1 MLLFFLPEYDSY
13 AVLHHPNGSDEMT
26 VADQRRKRNNRLG
39 RQFRCHTLSEVSSFN
54 VTMNQLSISGD
65 GTGAVTRGVKNFI
78 IHPNYNPN
86 TQDNDVA
93 LLVLNAPIPNVAL
106 VTLPSDTRASNVRAP
121 TTTQTSIKPTVRATT
136 KPTIKPTVR
145 ATNKPTTKPAVR
157 ATTKPTIKPAVRV
170 TTKPTVRVTTKPTVR
185 VTTKPTMKPTTR
197 TTRKPTTRTTRKPT
211 MRPTTRKPTTR
222 PTTTRPTTRP
232 TTRTTTRTTTKPTTR
247 TTTKPTTR
255 TPTKPTRTSTKLTT
269 RETMKPSTTKRT
281 TPKPTT
287 TTTLVSSTTTTP
299 ESSTATT
306 TALESSTTTPESPTT
321 TAPESST
328 TTAPES
334 STTTLESSPPT
345 TTTIAIPSTTT
356 TNPLCRANKE
366 MADELTPLSDFYQ
379 TIKAFSP
386 YANSPATATGW
397 GTTSSGGNISQVLLK
412 AFVTV
417 LDNSVCSSQYGVRFI
432 GTDMLCASAPGT
444 VSCQGDIGGPLLV
457 GGVQVGITSWGNGCA
472 DPNYAGVY
480 TRVTAYV
487 RWIKTAQAS
496 NP

>member
-1 MLLFFLPEYDSY
+1 MEHCRILIDGYIRITVWTRMFVEESSGVHKLVHDDSRCLRRDTSIVETHILSTLVDEAYTLLYL
-13 AVLHHPNGSDEMT
+13 NGSLCGGSLIGSSHVLT
-26 VADQRRKRNNRLG
+26 AA
-39 RQFRCHTLSEVSSFN
+39 RCLYDHTLSEVSSFN
-54 VTMNQLSISGD
+54 VTVNQLSISGD

-93 LLVLNAPIPNVAL
+93 LLVLNAPIPNVTL

-121 TTTQTSIKPTVRATT
+121 TTTKTSIKPTVRTT
-136 KPTIKPTVR
+136 
-145 ATNKPTTKPAVR
+145 N
-157 ATTKPTIKPAVRV
+157 
-170 TTKPTVRVTTKPTVR
+170 
-185 VTTKPTMKPTTR
+185 KPTTR
-197 TTRKPTTRTTRKPT
+197 TTTKPTTR
-211 MRPTTRKPTTR
+211 M
-222 PTTTRPTTRP
+222 

-247 TTTKPTTR
+247 TTAKPTTRTTTKPTTR
-255 TPTKPTRTSTKLTT
+255 TTAKPTTRTTTKPTTRTTT
-269 RETMKPSTTKRT
+269 RATT
-281 TPKPTT
+281 KPTT
-287 TTTLVSSTTTTP
+287 RTTTKPTTRTTLV
-299 ESSTATT
+299 
-306 TALESSTTTPESPTT
+306 
-321 TAPESST
+321 
-328 TTAPES
+328 
-334 STTTLESSPPT
+334 SSPPT
-345 TTTIAIPSTTT
+345 TTTLESTTMTITIPSTTT
-356 TNPLCRANKE
+356 TNPLCRANEE

-379 TIKAFSP
+379 TIRAFSP

-480 TRVTAYV
+480 TRVTTYLN
-487 RWIKTAQAS
+487 WIKTAQAS